1 MIRVR
6 FLTENKTED
15 PRCDAEFGLSM
26 KITTDEMTILF
37 DTGYSDMLIHN
48 AARLHES
55 LEDVDC
61 CVLSH
66 SHDDHTNGVPYFLKA
81 NDHAKVY
88 LHREALVDSFDDIHG
103 EPSEEQ
109 IGLQWDPAN
118 YPGRVVLTEE
128 PVWLSA
134 NAVVS
139 GTIPDA
145 PDYVAT
151 EYFLVKGPDGKYIH
165 DPLNHE
171 QFLAIRGKDGIYL
184 FSGCSHKGIA
194 AAIDYVKVLFPGEPL
209 VGVVAGMHLF
219 SATAQARQEVIDKL
233 AGENLKVIV
242 PMHCTGIEAL
252 VLMKTRFADKCLL
265 ASAGKKFLLEE

>member
-103 EPSEEQ
+103 QPSEEQ

-118 YPGRVVLTEE
+118 YPGRIVLTEE
-128 PVWLSA
+128 PVWLSE

-151 EYFLVKGPDGKYIH
+151 D
-165 DPLNHE
+165 
-171 QFLAIRGKDGIYL
+171 
-184 FSGCSHKGIA
+184 KGIA